1 MSQRRIIVAVT
12 IVVLLLFVPAI
23 RGYQGG
29 VYNRAYGCNCHS
41 QAGSTAASVGIS
53 GLPASYDAGDSYQLT
68 VSVTGGVSGSG
79 GGFSLEV
86 NKGTLSA
93 GVGQTLVK
101 VNNQGNSATHTMTG
115 NSYRSWSFDWT
126 APSQN
131 AGLVTFEVAGMTSN
145 GNGGTSGDRWA
156 TSMVQIPENIPANNP
171 PSVTNVLL
179 SPNNAVTTDTLTL
192 SYSFSDPDNDQES
205 GSEITWYRDS
215 QALPQGT
222 VVGLSVPSGQ
232 TAKGQE
238 WYATVKPSDG
248 NDYGSIVSSNTVT
261 ITNSPPTLTT
271 PTITPSSAE
280 ETDNLT
286 VAYSASDDDQD
297 ILTTEI
303 RWYLDGAI
311 VAEFNDDTTIPSIAT
326 RQGDEWRVEVT
337 VSDNDETVTASSQ
350 IMTVG
355 EIINANNPPEIPTID
370 ISPSQPVTGDDLQ
383 LTYTIQDPENDA
395 IVATQ
400 IEWLVDGIPA
410 IYDSVIISST
420 ETAKGQVWEAK
431 VRVNDGKDWSSWYQQ
446 TVSIGNT
453 PPIVESLTVS
463 PIEVYT
469 SDDILAEYTFSDADG
484 DVLENPLITW
494 SKNGIIQAE
503 FDGVNPLPAQ
513 YTAKGETWVVSVKA
527 NDGESFSQAN
537 SEIVVVV
544 QNSLPVL
551 TIDEIPNNL
560 TFVNTELTQLA
571 INPLFTDADND
582 LVDSTIYWL
591 RNGFRE
597 GTLDNATIVPAAYFG
612 AGQTWTLTI
621 SYHDND
627 APPQQFS
634 HTLVIDNLEPTASI
648 EVLSTNLWDGE
659 IILVDGSKSIDN
671 DGIVVNYLWEYQDSN
686 GNSVSLTGE
695 QIELIGSGTI
705 GIILT
710 VEDDLGL
717 TATTTRVIQTSQG
730 PSASGL
736 FALNEP
742 AGVKLTWQWSGDS
755 AEFTILRNGEEVGVT
770 SELTFTDK
778 PVMAGPTSYTVSPVI
793 DNQTLIAGSTSIV
806 DFDVAISVD
815 STSSVSD
822 TGGFVLGVMLLIIS
836 IGVISLGLLQRRESD
851 E

>member
-1 MSQRRIIVAVT
+1 MSQRRVIVAVT
-12 IVVLLLFVPAI
+12 IVALLLFVPAI

-41 QAGSTAASVGIS
+41 QTGSTAASVGIS
-53 GLPASYDAGDSYQLT
+53 GLPTSYDAGDLYQLT

-86 NKGTLSA
+86 NKGTVSIGA
-93 GVGQTLVK
+93 GQTLVK
-101 VNNQGNSATHTMTG
+101 VNNQGNSATHTMAG
-115 NSYRSWSFDWT
+115 NSYRSWSFDWS
-126 APSQN
+126 APSQG

-171 PSVTNVLL
+171 PSVANVLL

-222 VVGLSVPSGQ
+222 VVGLSVPSSE

-238 WYATVKPSDG
+238 WYAMVKPSDG
-248 NDYGSIVSSNTVT
+248 DDFGSVVSSNTVT
-261 ITNSPPTLTT
+261 IINTPPTLTT
-271 PTITPSSAE
+271 PTITPSSPE

-286 VAYSASDDDQD
+286 AAFSASDDDLD

-303 RWYLDGAI
+303 RWYLDGVT

-326 RQGDEWRVEVT
+326 REGDEWRVEVT
-337 VSDNDETVTASSQ
+337 VSDGDDMVTRSSQ

-355 EIINANNPPEIPTID
+355 EIADVNNPPEISTIA
-370 ISPSQPVTGDDLQ
+370 ISPSQPLTGDDLQ
-383 LTYTIQDPENDA
+383 LVYTTQDQENDA
-395 IVATQ
+395 ITTTQ
-400 IEWLVDGIPA
+400 IEWLVDGIPTV
-410 IYDSVIISST
+410 YDSVTIPSE

-431 VRVNDGKDWSSWYQQ
+431 IRVNDGKDWSSWYQQ
-446 TVSIGNT
+446 TVSIANT
-453 PPIVESLTVS
+453 PPIVESLTIT

-469 SDDILAEYTFSDADG
+469 SDDILAEYSFSDADG
-484 DVLENPLITW
+484 DPLENPLITW
-494 SKNGIIQAE
+494 SKNGVIQTE
-503 FDGVNPLPAQ
+503 FNGVNPLPAQ
-513 YTAKGETWVVSVKA
+513 YTAKGDIWAVSIKA

-537 SEIVVVV
+537 SEVVVVV

-582 LVDSTIYWL
+582 LVESTIYWL

-597 GTLDNATIVPAAYFG
+597 GTLDNATVVPAAYFG

-627 APPQQFS
+627 GPPQQFIHS
-634 HTLVIDNLEPTASI
+634 LEIDNLVPTANI
-648 EVLSTNLWDGE
+648 EVLSKNLWDGE
-659 IILVDGSKSIDN
+659 IILVDGGKSIDN
-671 DGIVVNYLWEYQDSN
+671 DGVVVNYLWQYQDSS
-686 GNSVSLTGE
+686 GNLVSLTGE
-695 QIELIGSGTI
+695 QIEIIGTGTI

-736 FALNEP
+736 VASNEP
-742 AGVKLTWQWSGDS
+742 TGVELTWQWTGDL
-755 AEFTILRNGEEVGVT
+755 AEFMILRNGEEVGVT

-778 PVMAGPTSYTVSPVI
+778 PVMAGPTSYTVNPVI

-822 TGGFVLGVMLLIIS
+822 TGGFVLGVMLLIAS
-836 IGVISLGLLQRRESD
+836 IGVISLGLLQRRESN